1 MGLVGMTRES
11 DDFEQQI
18 HRIHELIEGSG
29 AEVTWNDRIPD
40 PDNPAQPRQ
49 IDIAIRRDGA
59 LTIVE
64 CRLHKERQDVNWI
77 EELIGRKASLQ
88 ATNVIAVSSSGFTDG
103 AIRKAERYGIVL
115 RDLKDVAP
123 QEVLTWGCTLEMRVY
138 YYQYENLKLV
148 LLFRESDVAGI
159 DYQKLT
165 KELTNYPGRQ
175 SMFNAS
181 MEQFDIENMTLD
193 ERLKRRYEFELSM
206 RLEGF
211 HLSGKP
217 VESVE
222 FSGVAHLHEVEMRLP
237 VALGY
242 GPPREGATDRRTL
255 IQKMP
260 DSDTG
265 FILHG
270 PEHLATIIDVS
281 KLKLPP
287 NAQFRY
293 ARTTASQ
300 TLNMESLELLGMEGL
315 YATGGPMAVEIVG
328 IKGM

>member
-77 EELIGRKASLQ
+77 EELIG
-88 ATNVIAVSSSGFTDG
+88 
-103 AIRKAERYGIVL
+103 RKAERYGIVL